1 MSVIA
6 DGAFGHASRGTH
18 SLRGIKSLPSFMCLQ
33 RDKEVQFYIE
43 APAVTSVGKVAVQ
56 AASMHNMF
64 RHIQR

>member
-6 DGAFGHASRGTH
+6 DGAFGHASRGNH
-18 SLRGIKSLPSFMCLQ
+18 SLRGISPSFMCLQ

-43 APAVTSVGKVAVQ
+43 APAVSSVGKVAVQ